1 MKKNNII
8 FSFLL
13 LVSFFYIYLF
23 FKLAS
28 YLEFW
33 IIDLQNCYKVM
44 KLNWFLIEHIN
55 IFFYI
60 FLFLVMGFYI
70 TKAVFTFIFS
80 LKKLLEIKRNI
91 FLLKIKQFKNIIVI
105 DYPSIVAFNFLN
117 KIVLSNKIF
126 KKLNKKERKTIFL
139 HEKGHLN
146 SLDSFKL
153 FFTDILL
160 TLFPNFLKEKI
171 FRIFVLASEEN
182 ADKFATKIVGKK
194 VLADTLL
201 NVVSLNSSY
210 PLMNNFTQERLKL
223 LLEDKDVKVPKYI
236 WFIYIFF
243 ISILLLLVYYKTCL
257 CGAM

>member
-1 MKKNNII
+1 MKKNNLI

-13 LVSFFYIYLF
+13 LVSFLYFYLF
-23 FKLAS
+23 FKLVS
-28 YLEFW
+28 NLKFW
-33 IIDLQNCYKVM
+33 IADLQNCYKVM
-44 KLNWFLIEHIN
+44 QLKWFLIEHIN
-55 IFFYI
+55 IFFYM

-70 TKAVFTFIFS
+70 TKAIFTFIFS
-80 LKKLLEIKRNI
+80 LKKLFEIKRSI
-91 FLLKIKQFKNIIVI
+91 FLLKIKQFKNVIVI

-126 KKLNKKERKTIFL
+126 KKLNKKERKTVFL

-153 FFTDILL
+153 FFADILL
-160 TLFPNFLKEKI
+160 SLFPNFLKEKI
-171 FRIFVLASEEN
+171 FKIFVLASEEN
-182 ADKFATKIVGKK
+182 ADRFATKIVGKK
-194 VLADTLL
+194 ALADTLL

-223 LLEDKDVKVPKYI
+223 LLEEEDVKIPKYI
-236 WFIYIFF
+236 WLIYIFL
-243 ISILLLLVYYKTCL
+243 ISILFLLIYYKTCL